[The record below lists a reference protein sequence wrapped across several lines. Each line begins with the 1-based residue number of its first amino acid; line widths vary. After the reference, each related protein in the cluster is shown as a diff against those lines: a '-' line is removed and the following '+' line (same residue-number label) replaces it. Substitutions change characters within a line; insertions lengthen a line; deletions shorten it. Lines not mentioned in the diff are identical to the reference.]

1 MTLPETLPSG
11 PDVPRIM
18 QMSRVKTNFFAN
30 LAGSGWTALVGLACT
45 PLYIR
50 FLGMEAYGLIG
61 FYFML
66 QGVIQILD
74 LGLSPTVNREMA
86 RYSVLPGKAGEARDF
101 VRTLEVGYWAI
112 GILIGFTVWYSAPYI
127 ATHWI
132 KSGNISQM
140 EVRRAVTIMGALTAL
155 QWPLT
160 FYHGGLL
167 GLQRQ
172 VLLNGITIATATLG
186 GGGALLVLW
195 LLSPTVSAFFTWQIA
210 VSLLQAAATTFAL
223 WRCLPG
229 SGHAARFDPGIT
241 RGIWRFAAGMSG
253 ITVTALILTQLDKV
267 ILSKM
272 LPLKTFG
279 YYILAGMV
287 ANGLSGLLIAP
298 MFNTIFPRF
307 SALVAARDEKSL
319 LEMYHGSTQ
328 VMSVMILPVAIVVAL
343 FSREIMHLWTGSQEI
358 ANNTALVVSILVGGT
373 ALNGLMN
380 LPYALQLS
388 YGWTRIGVAINTVF
402 IVTLVPAIIL
412 MTKNYGAVGAASVWL
427 GLNAVYMIVG
437 VPLTHRRLLKGEA
450 VRWFTKDVGLPLA
463 GSLFLAGVARLI
475 FPDFGSPSRALT
487 GSLLLLVLVST
498 VAGVAMC
505 TPATRD
511 FLSHSI
517 LNRKQPAEPR

>member
-1 MTLPETLPSG
+1 
-11 PDVPRIM
+11 
-18 QMSRVKTNFFAN
+18 MSRVKTNFFAN

-61 FYFML
+61 FYIML

-86 RYSVLPGKAGEARDF
+86 RYGVLPGKAGEARDF

-112 GILIGFTVWYSAPYI
+112 GILIGGAVWYGAPYI
-127 ATHWI
+127 ASHWI
-132 KSGNISQM
+132 KAGRISPL

-160 FYHGGLL
+160 FYQGGLL

-172 VLLNGITIATATLG
+172 VLLNGITIAAATLG

-195 LLSPTVSAFFTWQIA
+195 LVSPTVSAFFTWQIA
-210 VSLLQAAATTFAL
+210 VSLLQAAGTTFAL
-223 WRCLPG
+223 WRCLPDA
-229 SGHAARFDPGIT
+229 GHVARFDPGIP

-253 ITVTALILTQLDKV
+253 ITITALMLTQLDKV

-272 LPLKTFG
+272 LSLKTFG
-279 YYILAGMV
+279 YYILAGV
-287 ANGLSGLLIAP
+287 VGNGLSGLLIAP

-307 SALVAARDEKSL
+307 SALVAERDEKSL

-328 VMSVMILPVAIVVAL
+328 VMAVMILPAASVIAL
-343 FSREIMHLWTGSQEI
+343 FSPEIMRLWTGNREI
-358 ANNTALVVSILVGGT
+358 ANNTAPIVSILVGGT

-380 LPYALQLS
+380 LPFALQLS
-388 YGWTRIGVAINTVF
+388 HGWTRIGLAINAIF
-402 IVTLVPAIIL
+402 IVALVPAIVL
-412 MTKNYGAVGAASVWL
+412 MTASYGAAGAASVWF

-450 VRWFTKDVGLPLA
+450 FRWFTKDVGIPLA
-463 GSLFLAGVARLI
+463 GSLIVAGSARIFLRDVVSLSW
-475 FPDFGSPSRALT
+475 FLSVL
-487 GSLLLLVLVST
+487 LLLLVFALT
-498 VAGVAMC
+498 TAGAAVC
-505 TPATRD
+505 TPATKD
-511 FLSHSI
+511 FILHTV
-517 LNRKQPAEPR
+517 LNRKPLPERRF

>member
-1 MTLPETLPSG
+1 
-11 PDVPRIM
+11 
-18 QMSRVKTNFFAN
+18 MSRVKTNFFAN

-50 FLGMEAYGLIG
+50 FMGMEAYGLIG

-74 LGLSPTVNREMA
+74 LGLSPTMNREMA

-112 GILIGFTVWYSAPYI
+112 GILIGCAVWYSAPYI
-127 ATHWI
+127 ASHWI
-132 KSGNISQM
+132 KAGKLSPL
-140 EVRRAVTIMGALTAL
+140 EVRRAVIIMGALTAL

-172 VLLNGITIATATLG
+172 VLLNGITIATATLS

-195 LLSPTVSAFFTWQIA
+195 LVSPTVSVFFSWQIA
-210 VSLLQAAATTFAL
+210 VSLLQAGVTTFAL

-229 SGHAARFDPGIT
+229 SGHVARFDLGIT

-253 ITVTALILTQLDKV
+253 ITITALVLMQLDKV

-272 LPLKTFG
+272 LALKTFG
-279 YYILAGMV
+279 YYILAGV
-287 ANGLSGLLIAP
+287 VGNSLSGVLITP

-307 SALVAARDEKSL
+307 SSLVASGDEESL
-319 LEMYHGSTQ
+319 LAMYHGSTQ
-328 VMSVMILPVAIVVAL
+328 VMAVMILPAAAVIAL
-343 FSREIMHLWTGSQEI
+343 FSREIMHLWTGSLEI
-358 ANNTALVVSILVGGT
+358 ANNTAPIVSILVAGT

-380 LPYALQLS
+380 LPFALQLS
-388 YGWTRIGVAINTVF
+388 YGWTRIGLVINAFF
-402 IVTLVPAIIL
+402 IVTLVPAIVL
-412 MTKNYGAVGAASVWL
+412 MTMNYGAAGAASAWL
-427 GLNAVYMIVG
+427 GLNGIYMVIG

-450 VRWFTKDVGLPLA
+450 FRWFTKDVGIPLA
-463 GSLFLAGVARLI
+463 GSLIIAGIARII
-475 FPDFGSPSRALT
+475 FPAFESPSRFLPV
-487 GSLLLLVLVST
+487 SLLLLAFVLT
-498 VAGVAMC
+498 VVGAAMC

-517 LNRKQPAEPR
+517 LNRNQPVERR

>member
-1 MTLPETLPSG
+1 MN
-11 PDVPRIM
+11 
-18 QMSRVKTNFFAN
+18 RVKTNFFAN

-74 LGLSPTVNREMA
+74 LGLSPTMNREMA
-86 RYSVLPGKAGEARDF
+86 RYSVLPGKSAEARDF

-112 GILIGFTVWYSAPYI
+112 GILIGCTVWYSAPYI

-132 KSGNISQM
+132 KAGTIPTL
-140 EVRRAVTIMGALTAL
+140 EVRRAVTIMGALAAL
-155 QWPLT
+155 QWPLS
-160 FYHGGLL
+160 FYQGGLL

-172 VLLNGITIATATLG
+172 VLLNGITIATATLS

-195 LLSPTVSAFFTWQIA
+195 LVSPTISAFFTWQIV
-210 VSLLQAAATTFAL
+210 VSLLQAGGTTFAL

-229 SGHAARFDPGIT
+229 SDHAARVEPGIT
-241 RGIWRFAAGMSG
+241 RNIWGFAAGMSG
-253 ITVTALILTQLDKV
+253 ITITALVLTQLDKV

-272 LPLKTFG
+272 LALTTFG

-287 ANGLSGLLIAP
+287 GNGLSGLLITP

-307 SALVAARDEKSL
+307 SSLVASGDEKSL

-328 VMSVMILPVAIVVAL
+328 VMAVMILPVAVVVAL
-343 FSREIMHLWTGSQEI
+343 FSREIMHLWTGNLEI
-358 ANNTALVVSILVGGT
+358 ANNTAPIVSILVGGT

-388 YGWTRIGVAINTVF
+388 YGWTRIGIAINAFF

-412 MTKNYGAVGAASVWL
+412 MTTYYGGAGAASVWL
-427 GLNAVYMIVG
+427 GLNGIYMIIG

-450 VRWFTKDVGLPLA
+450 FRWFAKDVGIPMA
-463 GSLFLAGVARLI
+463 GSLIIAGVARLV
-475 FPDFGSPSRALT
+475 FPDFESPSRFLPV
-487 GSLLLLVLVST
+487 SLLLLVFVLT
-498 VAGVAMC
+498 AAGAAIC

-511 FLSHSI
+511 FISHSI
-517 LNRKQPAEPR
+517 LNRKHPLERGL

>member
-1 MTLPETLPSG
+1 
-11 PDVPRIM
+11 
-18 QMSRVKTNFFAN
+18 MSRVKTNFFAN

-50 FLGMEAYGLIG
+50 FMGMEAYGLIG

-74 LGLSPTVNREMA
+74 LGLSPTMNREMA

-101 VRTLEVGYWAI
+101 VRTLEIGYWAI
-112 GILIGFTVWYSAPYI
+112 GILIGCVVWFSAPYI
-127 ATHWI
+127 ASHWI
-132 KSGNISQM
+132 KAGNLSPS
-140 EVRRAVTIMGALTAL
+140 EVRRAVTIMGALIAL

-160 FYHGGLL
+160 FYQGGLL

-172 VLLNGITIATATLG
+172 VLHNGITIATSTLS

-195 LLSPTVSAFFTWQIA
+195 LVSPTVSAFFTWQIA
-210 VSLLQAAATTFAL
+210 VSLLQAGVTTFAL

-229 SGHAARFDPGIT
+229 SGHAARFDLGIT
-241 RGIWRFAAGMSG
+241 RNIRGFAAGMSG
-253 ITVTALILTQLDKV
+253 ITLTALILTQLDKV

-272 LPLKTFG
+272 LTLEIFG
-279 YYILAGMV
+279 YYVLAGMV
-287 ANGLSGLLIAP
+287 GNGLSGLLITP

-307 SALVAARDEKSL
+307 SVLVAARDENSL

-328 VMSVMILPVAIVVAL
+328 VMAVMILPAAVVITF
-343 FSREIMHLWTGSQEI
+343 FSWEIMHLWTGSPVI
-358 ANNTALVVSILVGGT
+358 ANNTASIVSILVSGT

-388 YGWTRIGVAINTVF
+388 HGWTRIGLAINTFF
-402 IVTLVPAIIL
+402 ILTLVPAVIL
-412 MTKNYGAVGAASVWL
+412 MTRHYGAAGAASVWL
-427 GLNAVYMIVG
+427 GLNGIYMIIG

-450 VRWFTKDVGLPLA
+450 LRWFTKDVGIPLA
-463 GSLFLAGVARLI
+463 GSLAIAGIARFI
-475 FPDFGSPSRALT
+475 FSDFEPPSRFISGL
-487 GSLLLLVLVST
+487 LLLLVFVLT
-498 VAGVAMC
+498 VAGAAMC

-511 FLSHSI
+511 FISHFI
-517 LNRKQPAEPR
+517 LNRKQPTDPRP

>member
-1 MTLPETLPSG
+1 
-11 PDVPRIM
+11 
-18 QMSRVKTNFFAN
+18 MSRVKTNFFAN

-50 FLGMEAYGLIG
+50 FMGMEAYGLIG

-74 LGLSPTVNREMA
+74 LGLSPTMNREMA
-86 RYSVLPGKAGEARDF
+86 RYSALPGKAGEARDF

-112 GILIGFTVWYSAPYI
+112 GILIGCIVWYGAPYI
-127 ATHWI
+127 ASHWI
-132 KSGNISQM
+132 KAGNLSPS
-140 EVRRAVTIMGALTAL
+140 EVRRAVTVMGALTAL

-160 FYHGGLL
+160 FYQGGLL

-172 VLLNGITIATATLG
+172 VLHNGITIATATLS

-195 LLSPTVSAFFTWQIA
+195 LISPTVSAFFTWQIA
-210 VSLLQAAATTFAL
+210 VTVLQTGATTLAL

-229 SGHAARFDPGIT
+229 SGFAARFDPGIT
-241 RGIWRFAAGMSG
+241 RNIWGFAAGMSG
-253 ITVTALILTQLDKV
+253 ITLTALALTQIDKV

-272 LPLKTFG
+272 LTLDAFG

-307 SALVAARDEKSL
+307 SALVAERNEKSL

-328 VMSVMILPVAIVVAL
+328 VMAVMILPAAIVIAL
-343 FSREIMHLWTGSQEI
+343 FSREIMTLWTGSPEI
-358 ANNTALVVSILVGGT
+358 ANNTAPIVGILVGGT

-388 YGWTRIGVAINTVF
+388 HGWTRIGLAINTFF
-402 IVTLVPAIIL
+402 ILALVPAIIL
-412 MTKNYGAVGAASVWL
+412 MTRKFGGAGAASAWL
-427 GLNAVYMIVG
+427 GLNSAYMVIG

-450 VRWFTKDVGLPLA
+450 FRWFTKDIGVPLL
-463 GSLFLAGVARLI
+463 GSLAIAGCARMI
-475 FPDFGSPSRALT
+475 FPTIDSPSRLLS
-487 GSLLLLVLVST
+487 GSLLLLVLLLT
-498 VAGVAMC
+498 AGGAAMC

-511 FLSHSI
+511 FIFHVNFRGEI
-517 LNRKQPAEPR
+517 

>member
-1 MTLPETLPSG
+1 
-11 PDVPRIM
+11 
-18 QMSRVKTNFFAN
+18 MSRVKTNFFAN
-30 LAGSGWTALVGLACT
+30 LAGSGWTALVGLVCT
-45 PLYIR
+45 PLYIH
-50 FLGMEAYGLIG
+50 FMGMEAYGLIG

-86 RYSVLPGKAGEARDF
+86 RYSVLPGKAGEARDV
-101 VRTLEVGYWAI
+101 VRTLEVSYWAI
-112 GILIGFTVWYSAPYI
+112 GILIGCIVWYSAPYI
-127 ATHWI
+127 AAHWI
-132 KSGNISQM
+132 KAGNISPL

-160 FYHGGLL
+160 FYQGGLL

-172 VLLNGITIATATLG
+172 VLLNGITIATATLS

-195 LLSPTVSAFFTWQIA
+195 LVSPTVSAFFTWQIA

-229 SGHAARFDPGIT
+229 SGHVARFDPGIT

-253 ITVTALILTQLDKV
+253 ITITALMLTQLDKV

-272 LPLKTFG
+272 LTLKTFG
-279 YYILAGMV
+279 YYILAGV
-287 ANGLSGLLIAP
+287 VGNGLSGVLITP

-307 SALVAARDEKSL
+307 SSLVAAGDEKNL
-319 LEMYHGSTQ
+319 LAMYHGSTQ
-328 VMSVMILPVAIVVAL
+328 VMAVMILPAAAVIAL
-343 FSREIMHLWTGSQEI
+343 FSPEIMLLWTGSPEV
-358 ANNTALVVSILVGGT
+358 ANNTASIVSILVAGT

-388 YGWTRIGVAINTVF
+388 YGWTQIGLAINTFF
-402 IVTLVPAIIL
+402 IVTLVPAIVL
-412 MTKNYGAVGAASVWL
+412 MTRHYGAAGAATVWL
-427 GLNAVYMIVG
+427 GLNSVYMIIG

-450 VRWFTKDVGLPLA
+450 FRWFTKDVGIPLA
-463 GSLFLAGVARLI
+463 GSLIVAGIARLI
-475 FPDFGSPSRALT
+475 FPVFESPSRFISA
-487 GSLLLLVLVST
+487 SLLLLILAFTVLG
-498 VAGVAMC
+498 AAMC

-511 FLSHSI
+511 FISHSI
-517 LNRKQPAEPR
+517 FNGKQSLERP